1 MQILRA
7 TLETF
12 EKKILLIGYQGE
24 NECTQVRIDAS
35 DVFAEYPN
43 ATPSMIIQPFSG
55 DGFPCFVAR
64 DGNDVVWEIT
74 STILSFRG
82 DGEAQLTFIKDSVVK
97 KSAVG
102 NIRVKRS
109 LAVTGE
115 TPSPVAQWIDAA
127 NAKLAEVD
135 AQIVE
140 LEEMAEA
147 AARSAEGAAAS
158 EQTAT
163 RKASEASAS
172 ASAAKTSET
181 NSKTSE
187 TNAAKSAAD
196 AQASETAAAASEQKA
211 KASETSAAGSASTA
225 SLKATEATQ
234 SATGAA
240 GSARTAAEKSSEASA
255 SATAAKTS
263 ETNSKTSETNAAKSA
278 SDAQAS
284 KTAATASE
292 QNAKASE
299 TSAAGSALTASTK
312 ASEAAQSAIDADG
325 SARDAAGSAESAEQS
340 AQAAQDVL
348 DSIPA
353 DYQTMVEEVTSI
365 EENAPQETTA
375 QQLLVAETVET
386 ELLGAILDSFSE
398 LPTDEA
404 LQGIHEELQSE
415 NVWLDIIHDELAA
428 RMEGN

>member
-55 DGFPCFVAR
+55 DSFPCFVAR

-74 STILSFRG
+74 NTILSFRG

-102 NIRVKRS
+102 NIRVRRS

-115 TPSPVAQWIDAA
+115 TPTPVAQWIDAA

-187 TNAAKSAAD
+187 TNAAKSASD
-196 AQASETAAAASEQKA
+196 AQASEAAAATSEQNA

-225 SLKATEATQ
+225 STKAAEATE
-234 SATGAA
+234 
-240 GSARTAAEKSSEASA
+240 SARTAS
-255 SATAAKTS
+255 
-263 ETNSKTSETNAAKSA
+263 
-278 SDAQAS
+278 
-284 KTAATASE
+284 
-292 QNAKASE
+292 AKAGE
-299 TSAAGSALTASTK
+299 
-312 ASEAAQSAIDADG
+312 AIDA
-325 SARDAAGSAESAEQS
+325 AGRAEQS
-340 AQAAQDVL
+340 AHNAGYMEMKIENGRLIYYRTDNVSVDFAL
-348 DSIPA
+348 A
-353 DYQTMVEEVTSI
+353 DGHLVMEV
-365 EENAPQETTA
+365 A
-375 QQLLVAETVET
+375 
-386 ELLGAILDSFSE
+386 
-398 LPTDEA
+398 
-404 LQGIHEELQSE
+404 
-415 NVWLDIIHDELAA
+415 
-428 RMEGN
+428 

>member
-55 DGFPCFVAR
+55 DSFPCFVAR

-82 DGEAQLTFIKDSVVK
+82 DGEVQLTFIKDSVVK

-115 TPSPVAQWIDAA
+115 TPTPVAQWIDAA

-147 AARSAEGAAAS
+147 AARSAEDAAAS

-187 TNAAKSAAD
+187 TNAA
-196 AQASETAAAASEQKA
+196 
-211 KASETSAAGSASTA
+211 TSAS
-225 SLKATEATQ
+225 
-234 SATGAA
+234 
-240 GSARTAAEKSSEASA
+240 
-255 SATAAKTS
+255 
-263 ETNSKTSETNAAKSA
+263 N
-278 SDAQAS
+278 AQAS
-284 KTAATASE
+284 KTAAATSE

-312 ASEAAQSAIDADG
+312 ASEAAQSATDADG
-325 SARDAAGSAESAEQS
+325 SAWAAAGSAESSAQS

-353 DYQTMVEEVTSI
+353 DYQTMVEKVTDI

-415 NVWLDIIHDELAA
+415 NVWLDIIHNELAA